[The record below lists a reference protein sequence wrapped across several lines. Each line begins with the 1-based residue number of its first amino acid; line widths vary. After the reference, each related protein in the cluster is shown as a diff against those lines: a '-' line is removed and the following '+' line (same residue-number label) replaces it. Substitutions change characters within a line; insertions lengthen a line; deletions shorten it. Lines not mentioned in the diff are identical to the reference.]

1 MKGDVMK
8 KIPLYASMLLLLTAT
23 VSASSV
29 EERIAK
35 SRQAVKEF
43 ASELKGELLAALQEG
58 GPVNAVSVC
67 SRKAPDIAGR
77 ISKDKGWEVGRTSLR
92 IRNPENAP
100 DGWQQKTLET
110 FEERRK
116 SGEDLATME
125 HSEVVTAQG
134 KSIFRYMKAIPVG
147 ELCLTCHGKDLAPD
161 LTAKLRELYPEDRAT
176 GFSLGE
182 IRGAFTIT
190 QPMP

>member
-1 MKGDVMK
+1 MRRVA
-8 KIPLYASMLLLLTAT
+8 LSVVLLLLAIGAA
-23 VSASSV
+23 SASSD
-29 EERIAK
+29 EERVAK

-43 ASELKGELLAALQEG
+43 AGTLKGELLAALEEG

-67 SRKAPDIAGR
+67 SEKAPAIAGG
-77 ISKDKGWEVGRTSLR
+77 ISADKGWDVGRTSLR

-100 DGWQQKTLET
+100 DSWERKTLEA

-116 SGEDLATME
+116 NGEDPSKME
-125 HSEVVTAQG
+125 HSEVVTAEG
-134 KSIFRYMKAIPVG
+134 RSVFRYMKAIPVG
-147 ELCLTCHGKDLAPD
+147 EPCLTCHGKEIIPDLA
-161 LTAKLRELYPEDRAT
+161 AKLQELYPEDRAT
-176 GFSLGE
+176 GFSPGE